1 MKQKVMNTEIWVPGA
16 NTKLDNLFDSLRS
29 QQYLD
34 TTHPLHKNYAAE
46 AFEECSALSI
56 TFDNDQPIVVGS
68 ILARS
73 CWPKN
78 AYRIVNRFWKVHEH
92 RLPHLDR
99 RHGMTV
105 FSKTVEAHVNYAE
118 QQLGAEM
125 TFISREYNNWQG
137 FTQKILAAKVGL
149 EFKYNDRK
157 YLTCGNEHDDTCWQ
171 KILYRGKED
180 LLTDWKTK

>member
-1 MKQKVMNTEIWVPGA
+1 MHVKIWIQGTDP
-16 NTKLDNLFDSLRS
+16 TLDSLFEELRV
-29 QQYLD
+29 QQHSD
-34 TTHPLHKNYAAE
+34 ISHPLYKNYSAK

-68 ILARS
+68 ILTRS

-99 RHGMTV
+99 NHGMTV

-118 QQLGAEM
+118 QQLNAEM
-125 TFISREYNNWQG
+125 VFISRQYNNWQA
-137 FTQKILAAKVGL
+137 FTKKILTEKVGI
-149 EFKYNDRK
+149 EFKYNDHK
-157 YLTCGNEHDDTCWQ
+157 YLTCGNEQDDTCWQ
-171 KILYRGKED
+171 KILYRGNED
-180 LLTDWKTK
+180 LLTDWKNK